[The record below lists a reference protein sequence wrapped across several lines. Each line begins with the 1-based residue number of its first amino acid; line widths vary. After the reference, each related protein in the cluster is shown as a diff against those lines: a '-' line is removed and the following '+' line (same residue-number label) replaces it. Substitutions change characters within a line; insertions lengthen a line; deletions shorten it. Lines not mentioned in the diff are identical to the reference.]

1 MVLTETILKFSKAFL
16 EGIAVAIAEKNNAD
30 KFKKSP
36 SKSKVN
42 YFTMYLG
49 ADFIENG
56 MYSAFFKRTN
66 YLTFIKIKSLSWRKL
81 TF

>member
-1 MVLTETILKFSKAFL
+1 MVLTETILEFSKAFL

-42 YFTMYLG
+42 YFTMYLVLL
-49 ADFIENG
+49 
-56 MYSAFFKRTN
+56 K
-66 YLTFIKIKSLSWRKL
+66 K
-81 TF
+81 

>member
-1 MVLTETILKFSKAFL
+1 MVLTETILEFSKAFF

-42 YFTMYLG
+42 YFTMY
-49 ADFIENG
+49 
-56 MYSAFFKRTN
+56 
-66 YLTFIKIKSLSWRKL
+66 
-81 TF
+81 